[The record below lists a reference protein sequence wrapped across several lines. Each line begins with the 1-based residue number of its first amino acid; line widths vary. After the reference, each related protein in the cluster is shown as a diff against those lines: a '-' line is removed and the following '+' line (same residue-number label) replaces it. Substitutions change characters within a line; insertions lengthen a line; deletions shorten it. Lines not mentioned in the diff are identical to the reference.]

1 MTFDEYQKRAR
12 ETAIYPDL
20 GNNFIYPTLG
30 VSGEAGELAE
40 KIKKVLRHK
49 SGIVDDTTKE
59 SIKKE
64 MGDLLWYLANLGIEL
79 GIELDDVATTNLEK
93 LSSRKKR
100 ENLHGSG
107 DDR

>member
-40 KIKKVLRHK
+40 KIKKVLRDK
-49 SGIVDDTTKE
+49 GGIVDDATKE

-79 GIELDDVATTNLEK
+79 GIGLEDVAAANLDK
-93 LSSRKKR
+93 LSSRKER
-100 ENLHGSG
+100 GHLHGDG